1 VHFKRKL
8 AIATTALAAA
18 AFAGGAYAA
27 NQDSPGVQRQAFLK
41 DAAKRLNVTPAELSA
56 ALKGAFQDQLNA
68 AVKAGKLTQAQADA
82 LSKRF
87 QNGGIGP
94 MGFGHP
100 GFFGGPRHGGP
111 GYFGGPGPGPGGP
124 GLGGPPG
131 PGGAGPNRPLRNAA
145 PLAAAARYLGL
156 TDSQLF
162 TQLRSGKTLAGLATA
177 HGKSV
182 SGLEQ
187 AITAAAKAELDKA
200 VANKRITSAQ
210 EQKALS
216 RLAARI
222 RNVVSG
228 TRPRFGPRSWF
239 GHRQGAGQARG
250 QAPSPGSAHSGSLPG
265 ALFQPAAP
273 AGPPA

>member
-82 LSKRF
+82 LAKRF

-94 MGFGHP
+94 MWLGHP
-100 GFFGGPRHGGP
+100 GFFGGPGGR
-111 GYFGGPGPGPGGP
+111 

-131 PGGAGPNRPLRNAA
+131 LGGAGQQRPLRGAA
-145 PLAAAARYLGL
+145 PLAAAAKYLGL
-156 TDSQLF
+156 TDDQLF
-162 TQLRSGKTLAGLATA
+162 TQLRSGKTLAELATA

-182 SGLEQ
+182 PGLEQ

-210 EQKALS
+210 EQEALS

-222 RNVVSG
+222 KNVVNG
-228 TRPRFGPRSWF
+228 TGPRFGPRSWF
-239 GHRQGAGQARG
+239 GHRQGAGQAPGR
-250 QAPSPGSAHSGSLPG
+250 APSPGSAHSGSLPG